1 MPGLT
6 DKVES
11 AAVIPQS
18 WGITPEVKDGKVSF
32 MITEPGQ
39 YTVVFNDNVNKALH
53 IFANPL
59 ETDVPD
65 PDDPNVYYIPSG
77 EWVMDAIA
85 LEDGQT
91 LYISG
96 GAVLHSIISVNNAKN
111 VRICG
116 RGIIDGSDYDAW
128 NQPGS
133 YARVPIDLNHAKDV
147 TIDGIA
153 GYANMNISFIDYS
166 EK

>member
-1 MPGLT
+1 
-6 DKVES
+6 
-11 AAVIPQS
+11 
-18 WGITPEVKDGKVSF
+18 
-32 MITEPGQ
+32 
-39 YTVVFNDNVNKALH
+39 
-53 IFANPL
+53 
-59 ETDVPD
+59 
-65 PDDPNVYYIPSG
+65 
-77 EWVMDAIA
+77 MDAIA

-147 TIDGIA
+147 TIDGIIV
-153 GYANMNISFIDYS
+153 ANSNCWNVNSYSSKHVEINNVKVISGRQNGDGFTFQSLSLIHI
-166 EK
+166 